1 MKTIYLIR
9 HAKSSWENHR
19 LSDFERPLN
28 TRGINDTEII
38 GKELNKLNFNPEKI
52 IASTSVR
59 TTATIQLLCEHINYN
74 FKHVIF
80 NSKLYHPSKENFIR
94 VLEDLPD
101 ELESVALVSHNYGIS
116 EFADYLTENFMEA
129 MPTCAVVCIA
139 LEIDSWKEIVKGLGT
154 TKWYIY
160 PKMLA

>member
-28 TRGINDTEII
+28 KRGMNDTKKI
-38 GKELNKLNFNPEKI
+38 GQELNQLDFNPEKI

-74 FKHVIF
+74 FKNVEF
-80 NSKLYHPSKENFIR
+80 NSTLYHPSRENFMRI
-94 VLEDLPD
+94 LEDLPD

-129 MPTCAVVCIA
+129 MPTCAVVCIE
-139 LEIDSWKEIVKGLGT
+139 LDIDSWKEIVRGLGT

-160 PKMLA
+160 PKMLE

>member
-1 MKTIYLIR
+1 MKTVYLIR

-28 TRGINDTEII
+28 KRGMNDTKKI
-38 GKELNKLNFNPEKI
+38 GQELNQLDFNPEKI

-74 FKHVIF
+74 FKNVEF
-80 NSKLYHPSKENFIR
+80 NSTLYHPSRENFMRI
-94 VLEDLPD
+94 LEDLPD

-129 MPTCAVVCIA
+129 MPTCAVVCIE
-139 LEIDSWKEIVKGLGT
+139 LDIDSWKEIVRGLGT

-160 PKMLA
+160 PKMLE